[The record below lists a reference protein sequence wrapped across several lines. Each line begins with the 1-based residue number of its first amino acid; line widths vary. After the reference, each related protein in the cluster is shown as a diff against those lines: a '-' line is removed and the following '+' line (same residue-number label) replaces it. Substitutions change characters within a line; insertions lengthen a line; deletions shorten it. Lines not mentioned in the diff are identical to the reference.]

1 MQNPREIRGSKW
13 SKAVYLERILVQNR
27 ASLGTFQFILI
38 ESVLESGPKRP
49 HQATKK
55 PLAITSGR

>member
-13 SKAVYLERILVQNR
+13 SKAVYFESHFGQNR
-27 ASLGTFQFILI
+27 ASLGAFEFILI

-49 HQATKK
+49 HPGSDETR
-55 PLAITSGR
+55 PLA